1 MKNDFY
7 YLFVLFLLCSCGND
21 VKKTAREEAGFKGL
35 VKKVLSIDY
44 EAVDKFGEGRI
55 VTGKPET
62 FGSYM
67 EEYDSIGNIVSHT
80 DYYLKNKYLSSES
93 LYDKNGIEL
102 KYTSYESNGDINF
115 EYLYNEKG
123 QEISW
128 MSYDDGKLKHS
139 KKYEY
144 NEKGDKIKEIDL
156 LDGDVENTQI
166 KYNELGQKTWLKD
179 DFRTIVYE
187 YENKLLKKETNTF
200 RVGYIYKSV
209 DVTDYKYN
217 SNNQLIKEISYDD
230 GKLKKSQRYEYN
242 DSNKKIKHIIERDG
256 KVECTFY
263 KYDDFGRLIDVLET
277 DGENPDKSD
286 VKGRRKLFYAN
297 DNAVNA
303 YRKQFWDETGKLK
316 YDNYDMCFL
325 MSEDTLSIVSFN
337 IDNEITNIKRFMK
350 KGENLHRI
358 NYRTDCDPDVVN
370 YNYVSGL
377 LISSIEESGR
387 TTNYEYEKDELI
399 KKTEETYKGKIIT
412 LYENQ
417 LPISQTK
424 YDNNNKIEWNATINY
439 DGDLINGKTIRTI
452 KNKDNE
458 EVVET
463 TYKNGVV
470 VQRRELSKGVTLIS
484 DYTYNDNGD
493 LIEVKCTD
501 GSSRKY
507 SYEYDPFNN
516 WLKRTC
522 ITNGTIKITERSI
535 EYFKVL

>member
-1 MKNDFY
+1 MKNKFC
-7 YLFVLFLLCSCGND
+7 YLIVLVLLCSCDNN
-21 VKKTAREEAGFKGL
+21 VNKTAREEAGFKGL

-44 EAVDKFGEGRI
+44 EAIDKFGEGKI
-55 VTGKPET
+55 VTGKPES
-62 FGSYM
+62 FGAYM
-67 EEYDSIGNIVSHT
+67 EEYDTLGNVISHT
-80 DYYLKNKYLSSES
+80 DYYLNNKYISSEAIF
-93 LYDKNGIEL
+93 DKNGIEL
-102 KYTSYESNGDINF
+102 KYTAYESNGDIDF
-115 EYLYNEKG
+115 EFLYNDKG
-123 QEISW
+123 QQISW
-128 MSYDDGKLKHS
+128 ISYDDGKLKHS
-139 KKYEY
+139 MKYEY
-144 NEKGDKIKEIDL
+144 NDKGDKIKEIDL
-156 LDGDVENTQI
+156 LEGDVQNIQI
-166 KYNELGQKTWLKD
+166 KYNELGKKTWLKD
-179 DFRTIVYE
+179 DFRTITYE
-187 YENKLLKKETNTF
+187 YENELLKKETSTF
-200 RVGYIYKSV
+200 QVGYIYRSV
-209 DVTDYKYN
+209 DVTNYKYN
-217 SNNQLIKEISYDD
+217 SKGQLIEELSYDN
-230 GKLKKSQRYEYN
+230 GKLKKNERYEYN
-242 DSNKKIKHIIERDG
+242 ENNQKVKYVIERDG
-256 KVECTFY
+256 KVECKFY

-277 DGENPDKSD
+277 DGENPDNSV
-286 VKGRRKLFYAN
+286 VKGRNKLFYAN
-297 DNAVNA
+297 NNAAEA

-325 MSEDTLSIVSFN
+325 MSEDTLSVVSFN

-358 NYRTDCDPDVVN
+358 NYRTDCDPDVIN

-377 LISSIEESGR
+377 LISKTDESGH

-399 KKTEETYKGKIIT
+399 KKTEETFNGKTIT
-412 LYENQ
+412 LYEDQ

-424 YDNNNKIEWNATINY
+424 YDNNNRIEWSETIEY
-439 DGDLINGKTIRTI
+439 DGDLRNGKTTRTI

-470 VQRRELSKGVTLIS
+470 VQRRDFSKGVTLIS

-522 ITNGTIKITERSI
+522 ITQNGTTKITERSI
-535 EYFKVL
+535 EYF